1 MRKNRGVTLI
11 ALVVTIIV
19 LLILAVVSFRV
30 ITGDDG
36 ILNKAETSASETEMA
51 KAREQAELWI
61 AHQVANY
68 YEEGHSG
75 TLVAYISD
83 QIGSGVTVGNYTITK
98 VNGGSAKVESVVK
111 VATLEGAYATETL
124 QTLKIEVYKGSDK
137 MAVGTVGAT
146 GKVNWESSISGT
158 GSGSGSGEG
167 TGSGTGSGEGT
178 GSGTGSGEGTGSGS
192 GSGEGTGSGSGSG
205 EGTGSGSGSGEGSGS
220 GSGETTGQG
229 NGTAKGHAFQIG
241 DTFTVNGE
249 SFRVIEA
256 SPASQAN
263 VTGIAVNNVDPN
275 TLSQTS
281 TKKYRVYS
289 VANQSDEF
297 WQPAASIP
305 TEAFDISQEYT
316 VPYYAN
322 AYVKSLNANATASL
336 LTYEKAVELGCSTY
350 NASSSSTAQKI
361 ENMPDCLKST
371 NFYWLS
377 TVVVGNSNSADE
389 ILTIVFKSD
398 GYYWRRCTWNSGNAA
413 GILPIIT
420 IDKSYADL
428 PE

>member
-158 GSGSGSGEG
+158 GSGS
-167 TGSGTGSGEGT
+167 
-178 GSGTGSGEGTGSGS
+178 GSGEGTGSGS